1 MFIVSLSCKLLHTIL
16 LFGVWRVCSTEAELT
31 KHLCHLVNGNKRYYK
46 WKLKQK
52 HSKILQIFGFVT
64 SPNCRSWTVGGDN
77 DWESLELK
85 SDSKNSF
92 FNYLHCVFRMGMNH
106 TKKGVLLW
114 VKMRWART
122 VSSIILQT
130 KWLLQMDTTCPLP
143 CWTRLRFWFSDEP
156 RILPFPS
163 SAAFTQC
170 LWCLQLGVS
179 YSTDYASFLTL
190 FQTPLTLPPFPLNIW

>member
-52 HSKILQIFGFVT
+52 YSKILQIFGFVT

-106 TKKGVLLW
+106 TKKVFFFELKWDELKQWAAYFYKQNDCYRWIRLVPYLVEQDWDSDSVMNPESSPSHPLLLSLN
-114 VKMRWART
+114 
-122 VSSIILQT
+122 VS
-130 KWLLQMDTTCPLP
+130 DA
-143 CWTRLRFWFSDEP
+143 FS
-156 RILPFPS
+156 
-163 SAAFTQC
+163 
-170 LWCLQLGVS
+170 
-179 YSTDYASFLTL
+179 
-190 FQTPLTLPPFPLNIW
+190 